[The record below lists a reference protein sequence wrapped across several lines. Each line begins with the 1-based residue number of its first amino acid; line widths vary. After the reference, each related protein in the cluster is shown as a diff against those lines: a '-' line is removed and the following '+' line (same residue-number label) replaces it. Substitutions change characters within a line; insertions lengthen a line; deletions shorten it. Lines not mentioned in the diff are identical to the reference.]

1 MVTCKK
7 IGFLLLWLCAFSLF
21 AKSADYLII
30 ESPVGA
36 QPASNILW
44 IKWAGLSRGLEYA
57 APDSG
62 TIYYD
67 RKPGGGYL
75 PNYRYT
81 IKNAWVD
88 TLTKKKQDNILGTNG
103 TVKVRGTAFVAADQ
117 VDMGFGVF
125 YCVVALPFKN
135 ALGNSDTL
143 ISNEFVLMIESP
155 NAADWIGPRDT
166 IPDLTPTF
174 RWNANAGVPYYHI
187 ILSDEAIKVDTN
199 NGGNVD
205 LKGLSVI
212 WQAITPNT
220 QMVYGAPDPSNTIT
234 ADPPPLS
241 PGKRYTWIVLNNYG
255 NHAAFSSSKIKLPP
269 GEFVIRGKALAKPV
283 PVFPKDTILNSDTD
297 KKVTFKWTN
306 LDKDANTY
314 KIYAYVGTDFSGVY
328 DGISAQLIVWQTE
341 VSASTTKDTMSVEI
355 DAASIL
361 TSNKYVWNVIAV
373 DSKGAGSA
381 SDTAGFR
388 YRSPTGTLKIYTR
401 ELIKVPKGDS
411 VVTVINPVGLAE
423 IKVEVLDGSLE
434 APLLFYTD
442 QSGNLSRSRPTG
454 AYRITAI
461 KSEFESQ
468 TKTIS
473 LKDGETLEST
483 FYLERPEATVF
494 GNVVDEAG
502 KGINLANVYGV
513 SDLNDTMSTKTDAA
527 GNFILKCSASDWR
540 VWSEMVGYKTVLPRK
555 VTVGSAQN
563 LDFGT
568 ITMKK
573 NPYTLS
579 GVIKNSSGEP
589 LLGVRVQLLQNG
601 KLVSEIPST
610 PQTGMF
616 SFSITSGSYTISAE
630 KTGFSSYNS
639 SLDVLSSNNIA
650 ITMQPGATVISG
662 YVYGMTWVNS
672 KNSYV
677 FAPITNAKMKIVK
690 VGSTDT
696 TIVIPNSTYGDFK
709 ISLPGAQ
716 KYLVYSSANGY
727 APKASPCTL
736 TTKINGT
743 QNYYD
748 TLNAFA
754 TVNGTVQ
761 SSSSKNPIGG
771 CNVNIIKISDGTV
784 AAYSKTS
791 SDGNFEIRNIA
802 DGVYLMSAGKDGY
815 VLDSIQGKDTLN
827 VINGKPDNSTIVFYV
842 KAGDKTIKWYAA
854 HNGAIKIKSP
864 FIKTLSLGDSLIH
877 AGAGSY
883 ILSYNVYSDS
893 LSDSIIVCSYHSFT
907 VADSEV
913 IHIDT
918 VPLLLTHKSPGSI
931 TPEDGFVQLS
941 LSSELPLDSVM
952 VYYRDVTASSF
963 SVLKNYV
970 ESNLKYSFNIPLQN
984 DGSTMLYY
992 FKGYKGGDVY
1002 GEENETYHVIVN
1014 PDTSRL
1020 SKFEIVPSS
1029 QDTLIV
1035 PSSCN
1040 VNFTFKGYYS
1050 SAFLPDTAIDAT
1062 SLQWT
1067 LTNAQGCSVA
1077 KINGLSATVHTGPI
1091 NTFTTP
1097 VTLTVKVDTAITKI
1111 NKGSSPVCSVVF
1123 RVSGTALKS
1132 IKVRRTDPGSPNPI
1146 TTSAIDQAEFTA
1158 DGYDNNGNLLKIS
1171 PAWKIIPVTAG
1182 TINNDGIFKPSRK
1195 FIGNVRIF
1203 AETNGII
1210 GEYEGEDI
1218 NSPGMQVLF
1227 MINKK
1232 SIADTAM
1239 DGKGCTIIFPPNIVS
1254 NNDIGIIELKMKT
1267 LENEIHRKTGKYN
1280 VVLSNAYDI
1289 KQLQN
1294 ISMNTTKDSIEL
1306 LIDLPDEQ
1314 QSSGGK
1320 LYIGNWNEDSLQ
1332 WVILANSIVKKSA
1345 VSAKLAHFSEY
1356 TILAESGKTGYLKVN
1371 PNAFSPYVNQG
1382 QVNPLHPFN
1391 GTCIQFKLQTEKP
1404 INAKLKIYN
1413 AVGDLV
1419 WSMSIGK
1426 TKSRPYAIWWD
1437 GRTNERELILENKD
1451 EGTGP
1456 NGEIVVAPRGN
1467 KMCRNGRY
1475 FVVLTGTEDIDHKI
1489 YRFMKPV
1496 VLMK

>member
-1 MVTCKK
+1 MVMCKK
-7 IGFLLLWLCAFSLF
+7 IGFILLWLCAFSLF
-21 AKSADYLII
+21 AQSKYLII
-30 ESPVGA
+30 EAPVGA
-36 QPASNILW
+36 QPSSKILW
-44 IKWAGLSRGLEYA
+44 IKWAGASRGLEYT

-88 TLTKKKQDNILGTNG
+88 TLTKKKQDNILGTSG
-103 TVKVRGTAFVAADQ
+103 TVKCRSTAFVAADQ
-117 VDMGFGVF
+117 PDMGFGVF

-135 ALGNSDTL
+135 VLGKSDTL
-143 ISNEFVLMIESP
+143 ISNEFLLMIETP
-155 NAADWIGPRDT
+155 KAVDWIGPRDT

-174 RWNANAGVPYYHI
+174 KWNANAGVPYYHI
-187 ILSDEAIKVDTN
+187 ILSDDVIKVDTN

-220 QMVYGAPDPSNTIT
+220 QMVYGAPDPSKTIT

-255 NHAAFSSSKIKLPP
+255 NHPAFSSSKVKLPQ

-283 PVFPKDTILNSDTD
+283 AVFPKDTILNSDIN
-297 KKVTFKWTN
+297 KKITFKWTN

-355 DAASIL
+355 DAASTL

-373 DSKGAGSA
+373 DSKGAGS
-381 SDTAGFR
+381 SGDTAGFH
-388 YRSPTGTLKIYTR
+388 YHAPTGTLKIYTR

-411 VVTVINPVGLAE
+411 FVAIVNPVGLAE
-423 IKVEVLDGSLE
+423 IKVEVLDGSME

-468 TKTIS
+468 TKTIA
-473 LKDGETLEST
+473 LKDGETLENT

-494 GNVVDEAG
+494 GNIVDEAG
-502 KGINLANVYGV
+502 IGINLASVYGI
-513 SDLNDTMSTKTDAA
+513 SDLNDTVLTKTDAA

-540 VWSEMVGYKTVLPRK
+540 IWSEMVGYKSVLSRK
-555 VTVGSAQN
+555 VTVGAAQN

-568 ITMKK
+568 ITMQK

-579 GVIKNSSGEP
+579 GVIKNSTGEP

-601 KLVSEIPST
+601 KLISEIPST
-610 PQTGMF
+610 PQTGAF
-616 SFSITSGSYTISAE
+616 SFSIPSGSYNIIAE

-639 SLDVLSSNNIA
+639 SLDILSSNNIS

-662 YVYGMTWVNS
+662 YVYGKTWINS
-672 KNSYV
+672 RNSYV
-677 FAPITNAKMKIVK
+677 FAPITNAKLKFVK
-690 VGSTDT
+690 AGSTDT

-709 ISLPGAQ
+709 ISLPGAL

-727 APKASPCTL
+727 APKTEPCTL
-736 TTKINGT
+736 TTIIRAT
-743 QNYYD
+743 MNYYD
-748 TLNAFA
+748 TLNAYA

-761 SSSSKNPIGG
+761 LSSNKNPIGG
-771 CNVNIIKISDGTV
+771 SNVNIIRIADRTV
-784 AAYSKTS
+784 AASSKTS
-791 SDGNFEIRNIA
+791 SDGTFEIRNID

-815 VLDSIQGKDTLN
+815 VLDSIQGDDTLK
-827 VINGKPDNSTIVFYV
+827 VINGKPDKSTIAFFI
-842 KAGDKTIKWYAA
+842 KGGDKTIKWHAA
-854 HNGAIKIKSP
+854 HNGAIKIQSP
-864 FIKTLSLGDSLIH
+864 FIKTLSLGDSIIH

-883 ILSYNVYSDS
+883 VLSYDVYSDS

-913 IHIDT
+913 THIDT
-918 VPLLLTHKSPGSI
+918 VPLLLTHKSPASI
-931 TPEDGFVQLS
+931 TPENGNVQLS
-941 LSSELPLDSVM
+941 LYSETSLDSVM
-952 VYYRDVTASSF
+952 VYYRDITVPSF
-963 SVLKNYV
+963 SVLKKY
-970 ESNLKYSFNIPLQN
+970 EKSNLKYSFNIPLQR

-992 FKGYKGGDVY
+992 FKGYKGTNIYGD
-1002 GEENETYHVIVN
+1002 EKETYHVFVN

-1029 QDTLIV
+1029 KDTLIM

-1050 SAFLPDTAIDAT
+1050 SAFLPDTVINGK

-1067 LTNAQGCSVA
+1067 LTNAQGCSVT
-1077 KINGLSATVHTGPI
+1077 KNNGVSVTVRTGSI
-1091 NTFTTP
+1091 NTSTTP
-1097 VTLTVKVDTAITKI
+1097 VTLTVMVDTAITKI
-1111 NKGSSPVCSVVF
+1111 IKGYSPVYSVVF
-1123 RVSGTALKS
+1123 RVSGTTLKS

-1146 TTSAIDQAEFTA
+1146 TTSAIDRAEFTA
-1158 DGYDNNGNLLKIS
+1158 DGYDNNGKLLQIS
-1171 PAWKIIPVTAG
+1171 PNWKIIPVTAG
-1182 TINNDGIFKPSRK
+1182 TISIDGIFKPSRK

-1210 GEYEGEDI
+1210 GEYAGEDK
-1218 NSPGMQVLF
+1218 NSPGMPVLF
-1227 MINKK
+1227 VINKK
-1232 SIADTAM
+1232 NIADTAM
-1239 DGKGCTIIFPPNIVS
+1239 NGNGCTVIFPPNIIS
-1254 NNDIGIIELKMKT
+1254 DNDIGILELKKKT
-1267 LENEIHRKTGKYN
+1267 LENEIERRTGKYN
-1280 VVLSNAYDI
+1280 VVLSDAYDI

-1294 ISMNTTKDSIEL
+1294 ISLNTTKDSIQL

-1314 QSSGGK
+1314 KSSGDK

-1332 WVILANSIVKKSA
+1332 WKILANSIVTNSA

-1356 TILAESGKTGYLKVN
+1356 TILVESGKTGYLKVS

-1382 QVNPLHPFN
+1382 QVNPLHPYN
-1391 GTCIQFKLQTEKP
+1391 GACIQFKLQTEKP

-1426 TKSRPYAIWWD
+1426 AKSRPYAIWWD
-1437 GRTNERELILENKD
+1437 GRTSEREMILENRD
-1451 EGTGP
+1451 EVTGS

-1475 FVVLTGTEDIDHKI
+1475 FIVLTGTEDIDHKT